1 MPELHIRNNAAHV
14 LLEPFLQEFAEMWA
28 CELMPLEDRHVLLPE
43 VMLRKHGLFVFKL
56 ADGYKVCREEDA
68 TTWEDFLLMRLAH
81 LLADRGRGTLQLNG
95 EGKPLEVEP
104 HRFETFDD
112 YVEKVLEF
120 EDDLVRDM
128 KKYWIY
134 AHRKRTIR

>member
-1 MPELHIRNNAAHV
+1 MPELHIRNQAAHV
-14 LLEPFLQEFAEMWA
+14 LLEPFLQEFAKTWE
-28 CELMPLEDRHVLLPE
+28 CELVPLEDRYVLYPE
-43 VMLRKHGLFVFKL
+43 VMLRKHGLFLFKL

-81 LLADRGRGTLQLNG
+81 LLADRGRGRLQLNG
-95 EGKPLEVEP
+95 EGEPLEVEP
-104 HRFETFDD
+104 HRFATFDD
-112 YVEKVLEF
+112 YVDKVLEY

-134 AHRKRTIR
+134 AHRKRSIR